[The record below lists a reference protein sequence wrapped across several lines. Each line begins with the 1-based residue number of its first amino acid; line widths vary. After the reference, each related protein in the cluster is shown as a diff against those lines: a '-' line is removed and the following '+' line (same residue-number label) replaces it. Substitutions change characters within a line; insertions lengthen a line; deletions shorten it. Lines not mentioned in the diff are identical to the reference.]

1 MKGARGKGF
10 RGISPTDAPAAAP
23 SHPSI
28 DGAGD
33 ASERLARQR
42 ANEQRFWRELGDLPG
57 GQLIGQII
65 RFPARIFGCSLTVD
79 PICAVA
85 NTWRQDPTMNWVDAA
100 MTIGLSQE
108 EADKI
113 VRASWCDTGHD
124 PILRSRLLTA
134 CRLRPKRVP

>member
-1 MKGARGKGF
+1 MKGDRGKGF

-42 ANEQRFWRELGDLPG
+42 ANEQRFWRELGELPG
-57 GQLIGQII
+57 GQLFGTMI
-65 RFPARIFGCSLTVD
+65 RFPAQINGFSITVD
-79 PICAVA
+79 PVCAVA
-85 NTWRQDPTMNWVDAA
+85 NRWRQEPTMNWGDAA
-100 MTIGLSQE
+100 MTIGLPES

-113 VRASWCDTGHD
+113 VRAANENTDHD
-124 PILRSRLLTA
+124 PMLRSRLLTA